1 LFKVPKRLFSED
13 TLTGIADIFLVYT
26 MLSPMILNIIGG
38 YIKLTPNFIRTFL
51 VLQGPGL
58 IATAIYLK
66 VNGIDSV
73 RKNKEI
79 IFIVVVLILILFVSS
94 IKQWDANSTR
104 VSFKFFLAY
113 CVFGFFLG
121 MISQIDLYRAKLLDG
136 IWMFYIVLFLLY
148 SIYLFSHLGY
158 SFRLSTLPGHS
169 SARIAALY
177 FFFGL
182 CVLANFTLS
191 RKTVARIGYGVIFFL
206 SVSVASYAASRSASR
221 SALVVFWIIFISY
234 LLCQLKYNASRFNK
248 LSFMTVLIAMCVLF
262 SLIWLG
268 SGNKRIKRKFSS
280 IVDLPKQTVACFL
293 NNDKSAYRAVN
304 RFPLWK
310 DAIFKFK
317 QNPIE
322 GVGYGTKYY
331 HEIRDET
338 RNHPHNIF
346 LQFLAE
352 TGLLGFGSFLL
363 FLILVIKRSVE
374 SHKSLKD
381 NDRLIFIFYPLSFI
395 FFVLFSST
403 HFAIHEN
410 YFLWYFAGMIVGFDT
425 DSHQEGFS

>member
-1 LFKVPKRLFSED
+1 MFKVPKRLFSED
-13 TLTGIADIFLVYT
+13 TLTGIADVFLVYT
-26 MLSPMILNIIGG
+26 MLSPMILNIIGC

-51 VLQGPGL
+51 VLQGPAL

-73 RKNKEI
+73 RKNKKI
-79 IFIVVVLILILFVSS
+79 IFILLVLILILFVSS
-94 IKQWDANSTR
+94 IKHWDSNSTR
-104 VSFKFFLAY
+104 ASLKFFLAY
-113 CVFGFFLG
+113 CAFGFFLG
-121 MISQIDLYRAKLLDG
+121 MISQIDLYRAKLLNG

-177 FFFGL
+177 FFFAL

-191 RKTVARIGYGVIFFL
+191 RKTVARIAYGVIFLL
-206 SVSVASYAASRSASR
+206 SVSVASYAASRSA
-221 SALVVFWIIFISY
+221 LVIFLIIFISY
-234 LLCQLKYNASRFNK
+234 LLCQIKYNVSKFHK
-248 LSFMTVLIAMCVLF
+248 LSFIAVAIVMCVLF

-280 IVDLPKQTVACFL
+280 IVDLPKQTVAYLL

-310 DAIFKFK
+310 DAFLKFK
-317 QNPIE
+317 QKPIE
-322 GVGYGTKYY
+322 GVGFGATYY
-331 HEIRDET
+331 HEIRKKT
-338 RNHPHNIF
+338 RVHAHNIF

-352 TGLLGFGSFLL
+352 TGLLGLGPFLL
-363 FLILVIKRSVE
+363 FLILVIKRSIE

-381 NDRLIFIFYPLSFI
+381 NDRLIFIFYPLSFM
-395 FFVLFSST
+395 FFLLFSST

-425 DSHQEGFS
+425 ESHQEGFS